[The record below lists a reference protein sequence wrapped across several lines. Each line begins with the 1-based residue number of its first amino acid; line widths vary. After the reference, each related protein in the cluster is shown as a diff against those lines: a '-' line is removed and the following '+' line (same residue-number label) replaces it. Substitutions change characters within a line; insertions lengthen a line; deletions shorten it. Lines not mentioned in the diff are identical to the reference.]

1 MAGPAETGVYDY
13 VIVGAGSAGC
23 VLANRLSANPR
34 NRVLLLEAG
43 GRDWHPLIHI
53 PAGFVKTMNNPRY
66 NWAFESEPEP
76 GTKDRKLPIARGKA
90 LGGSSTINGMA
101 YVRGQAR
108 DYDDW
113 AQMGNR
119 GWSWD
124 DVLPFFVKSENRE
137 GATAD
142 MSWRGRGGELNV
154 ADVSE
159 TFPMLDKVLEA
170 AEQAGYPRN
179 PDYNSGW
186 QEGWSYYQVTQKNG
200 RRWSTAKAFL
210 EPAKRRPNL
219 HVETHAFAMGLILE
233 GRRVTGVAYERK
245 GEARTARAGR
255 EVLLSAG
262 SVQSPQLLEL
272 SGIGRPDL
280 LAAHG
285 IETRHAL
292 PGVGENY
299 RDHMLV
305 RMVYRAKGLAS
316 LNQQSRGLNLAAEA
330 VKYALTRRGLLSLPA
345 GVINGFVRTRPE
357 LEVPDVQ
364 LRATHASFKDVRKR
378 ILDDFPGITFA
389 PNQSR
394 PESRGTILITSADPK
409 APPAIRPNFLSDQID
424 RETIVAGMRVV
435 RRLVAQPAL
444 APFIE
449 HELAPAAGAETDD
462 ELLDV
467 ARANGVTVF
476 HPVGTAR
483 MGPDG
488 DAMAVVDPRLRVRGL
503 EGLRVV
509 DASVMPTLISG
520 NTNAPVIMI
529 AEKAAAMILEDAV

>member
-1 MAGPAETGVYDY
+1 
-13 VIVGAGSAGC
+13 
-23 VLANRLSANPR
+23 
-34 NRVLLLEAG
+34 
-43 GRDWHPLIHI
+43 
-53 PAGFVKTMNNPRY
+53 
-66 NWAFESEPEP
+66 
-76 GTKDRKLPIARGKA
+76 
-90 LGGSSTINGMA
+90 
-101 YVRGQAR
+101 VRGQAR

-124 DVLPFFVKSENRE
+124 DVLPFFVKSEHRE

-142 MSWRGRGGELNV
+142 QSWRGQGGELNV

-159 TFPMLDKVLEA
+159 RFEFLDKVLEA
-170 AEQAGYPRN
+170 ATQAGYPLN
-179 PDYNSGW
+179 PDYNSGD

-210 EPAKRRPNL
+210 EPAKGRSNL
-219 HVETHAFAMGLILE
+219 HIETHAHATSLILD
-233 GRRVTGVAYERK
+233 GGRVTGVAYDRK
-245 GEARTARAGR
+245 GEARRALAGR
-255 EVLLSAG
+255 EVILSAG
-262 SVQSPQLLEL
+262 AVQSPQLLEL
-272 SGIGRPDL
+272 SGIGREDVL
-280 LAAHG
+280 RAHG
-285 IETRHAL
+285 IQPKHVL

-305 RMVYRAKGLAS
+305 RMVFRAKGVRS
-316 LNQQSRGLNLAAEA
+316 LNQDTRGLNFAKEAARY
-330 VKYALTRRGLLSLPA
+330 VFTRRGLLSLPA

-357 LEVPDVQ
+357 LEVPDLQ

-394 PESRGTILITSADPK
+394 PESRGTIHIKSADPY
-409 APPAIRPNFLSDQID
+409 AGPAIRPNFLADAID
-424 RETIVAGMRVV
+424 RQTIVAGMRVV
-435 RRLVAQPAL
+435 RRLVQQPAL

-476 HPVGTAR
+476 HPVGTAK
-483 MGPDG
+483 MGQDP
-488 DAMAVVDPRLRVRGL
+488 MAVVDARLRVHGL
-503 EGLRVV
+503 AGLRVI
-509 DASVMPTLISG
+509 DASIMPTLVSG

-529 AEKAAAMILEDAV
+529 AEKGAAMILEDAA